1 MIKYILAGL
10 LAASTLWVGISLRD
24 RYLNTDT
31 LELAPMKV
39 NASAPVEEAATEFA
53 HWTCSNELT
62 VLYFVIGNNNEFLLF
77 TDTGS
82 LLVKARFGK
91 PEQLNNG
98 TWMYYAE
105 SGKTGIAAAKV
116 GDGRVILAIGNEEV
130 NGGDPVP
137 FECN

>member
-1 MIKYILAGL
+1 MTKYILAGL
-10 LAASTLWVGISLRD
+10 LAVSTLWLGVSLRD
-24 RYLNTDT
+24 RYLNTET
-31 LELAPMKV
+31 VELPTMTV
-39 NASAPVEEAATEFA
+39 NASTPVEGVATEFA

-91 PEQLNNG
+91 PEQLKNG

-105 SGKTGIAAAKV
+105 AGKTGIAAAKID
-116 GDGRVILAIGNEEV
+116 DGRVILAIGNEEV